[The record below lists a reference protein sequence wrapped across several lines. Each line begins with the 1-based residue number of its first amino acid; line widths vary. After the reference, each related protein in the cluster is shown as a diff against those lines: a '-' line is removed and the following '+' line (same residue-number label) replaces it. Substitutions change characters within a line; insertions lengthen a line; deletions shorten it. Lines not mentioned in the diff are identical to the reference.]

1 MHRACMFF
9 NQVSVEL
16 HFIGLQTSTNT
27 LSTEAPTDFG
37 YNFIQIPNP
46 LWTISEMAKKTS
58 LSRRFHEQHTT
69 LIIF

>member
-1 MHRACMFF
+1 MFF
-9 NQVSVEL
+9 NQISVEL

-46 LWTISEMAKKTS
+46 LWTISEMAKNLAFEKI
-58 LSRRFHEQHTT
+58 SRATHDSDHFFEQ
-69 LIIF
+69 